1 MEIDINRMAN
11 FGGFDGVQGLEAGG
25 AAEKTGRPAGMDH
38 RPLTVS
44 MHGTSPS
51 DGIMEVP
58 DSALRRD
65 DGLGRFIM
73 PHFMQPAPPMP
84 VFE

>member
-1 MEIDINRMAN
+1 MEVNINRMAN
-11 FGGFDGVQGLEAGG
+11 FGGFDGVHGLEAGG
-25 AAEKTGRPAGMDH
+25 AAEKAGHPAGMDH

-44 MHGTSPS
+44 LHGAAPS

-65 DGLGRFIM
+65 DGLGKLMGQAFCL
-73 PHFMQPAPPMP
+73 PAAEMP